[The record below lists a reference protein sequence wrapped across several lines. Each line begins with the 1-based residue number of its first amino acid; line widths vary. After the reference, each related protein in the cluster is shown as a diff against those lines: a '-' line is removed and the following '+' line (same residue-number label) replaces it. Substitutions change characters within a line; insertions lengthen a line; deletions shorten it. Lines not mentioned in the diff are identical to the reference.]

1 MPQINKFGR
10 LPTPQSIWSAELE
23 NRRPHRFSNSGG
35 EEEIGGPTDFGST
48 DSDLISLP
56 TRQSMWSE
64 ESESRRPHRFPTLGC
79 RWGSEFQRSTP
90 IPIHY
95 PIWSEELEIG
105 GPTDL
110 PTQEST
116 STS

>member
-1 MPQINKFGR
+1 MPQINKIDR
-10 LPTPQSIWSAELE
+10 LPTPQSIWSAESE
-23 NRRPHRFSNSGG
+23 SRRPHRFWV
-35 EEEIGGPTDFGST
+35 T

-116 STS
+116 RTS